1 MPFDG
6 VGRGLPSQGRPP
18 GADEWS
24 DFLSLCFLAAA
35 TAVMGVSGAVALG
48 AWAYQHYHAP
58 RPAYYLMPLSPIR

>member
-35 TAVMGVSGAVALG
+35 TAVMGLSGAVALERG
-48 AWAYQHYHAP
+48 HISIIMP
-58 RPAYYLMPLSPIR
+58 RDLLTI